1 MPEPAFPDNPF
12 WDFSLAVY
20 GRPGVADACLALQDR
35 HGLDVN
41 LLLLS
46 CWAGSQGRALDTA
59 ALSRLMAAAA
69 GWQREVVRPL
79 RGVRH
84 WLKAQAADAAN
95 PAPAADASGPAAALR
110 AAVKAQELEAERIEQ
125 LLLFEAL
132 GPPAAEGKAGAPAP
146 TVAAANLRVYLA
158 LAGVTPDDGDSAALA
173 ARLAGA
179 CEGLMEDE
187 AAKLLA

>member
-1 MPEPAFPDNPF
+1 MPEPAPAFPDNPF

-20 GRPGVADACLALQDR
+20 GRAGVGEACVALQDR

-41 LLLLS
+41 LLLLC
-46 CWAGSQGRALDTA
+46 CWAATRGRGLDA
-59 ALSRLMAAAA
+59 AELSRLVAAVA

-79 RGVRH
+79 RGVRR
-84 WLKAQAADAAN
+84 WLKSQAVGAAG
-95 PAPAADASGPAAALR
+95 AARALR

-132 GPPAAEGKAGAPAP
+132 GARVEGKAGVPAPAL
-146 TVAAANLRVYLA
+146 AAANLRACLELA
-158 LAGVTPDDGDSAALA
+158 RVAPDEADRAALA
-173 ARLAGA
+173 VLLAGA
-179 CEGLMEDE
+179 FTSLAEDE